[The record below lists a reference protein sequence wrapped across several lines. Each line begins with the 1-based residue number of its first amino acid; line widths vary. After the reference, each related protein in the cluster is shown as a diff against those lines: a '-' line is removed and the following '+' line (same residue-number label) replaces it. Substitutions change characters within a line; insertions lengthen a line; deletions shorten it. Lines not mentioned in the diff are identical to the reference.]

1 MMQSKA
7 KELVMLDEE
16 GPLQNPE
23 LTRKVIEFACVDG
36 ERPCHKIFVDA
47 DKGLAVC
54 RAYLEP
60 KAAQCRMGLTNACA
74 IRGMGA
80 ETKVSN
86 EKIRV
91 GQQKQR

>member
-1 MMQSKA
+1 MP
-7 KELVMLDEE
+7 EEE

-23 LTRKVIEFACVDG
+23 IDRKVIVFACVDG
-36 ERPCHKIFVDA
+36 DRPCHKIFVDA

-54 RAYLEP
+54 RAYLDPETTHN
-60 KAAQCRMGLTNACA
+60 RFGLNNACP
-74 IRGMGA
+74 IRGA
-80 ETKVSN
+80 AVKEKVSN